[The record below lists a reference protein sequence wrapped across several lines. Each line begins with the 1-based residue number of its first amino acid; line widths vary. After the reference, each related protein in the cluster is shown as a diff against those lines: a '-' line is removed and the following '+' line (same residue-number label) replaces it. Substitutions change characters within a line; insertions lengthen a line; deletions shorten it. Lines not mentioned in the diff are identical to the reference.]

1 MIMME
6 ISTLALEAAIEAVD
20 EKIGSLQAQMSQHS
34 DTGNHANL
42 KNDLTR
48 FIQAADSLRMSHE
61 EAVWQSCRIT
71 PYKKLVHFYDQAVAS
86 DTTFSHVPGAGNGG
100 DNWRQSH

>member
-1 MIMME
+1 MME

-20 EKIGSLQAQMSQHS
+20 EKIGSLQAQISQHS
-34 DTGNHANL
+34 DAGNHANL

-61 EAVWQSCRIT
+61 EAVWQSYRIT
-71 PYKKLVHFYDQAVAS
+71 PYKKLVHFYEHVVAS
-86 DTTFSHVPGAGNGG
+86 DDEFPHVPGAGNSSES
-100 DNWRQSH
+100 WRQSHQ

>member
-1 MIMME
+1 MME

-20 EKIGSLQAQMSQHS
+20 EKIGSLQAQISQHS
-34 DTGNHANL
+34 DAGNHANL

-61 EAVWQSCRIT
+61 EAVWQSYRIT
-71 PYKKLVHFYDQAVAS
+71 PYKKLVHFYENVVAS
-86 DTTFSHVPGAGNGG
+86 DDEFPHVPGTGNGG
-100 DNWRQSH
+100 ESRCQSHQ